1 MFSYILLKLYLWC
14 LILALIARNA
24 RTPLCQDRDNFD
36 KSMRLLVSVLVFF
49 AAATPLIANQSIN
62 PKYNRDHLSGEYRCR
77 AVRADIEAVNDQL
90 ALITRFRREE
100 LALRAKECGLQYT
113 RLNR

>member
-1 MFSYILLKLYLWC
+1 MKLL
-14 LILALIARNA
+14 
-24 RTPLCQDRDNFD
+24 F
-36 KSMRLLVSVLVFF
+36 SVLFFF
-49 AAATPLIANQSIN
+49 AAATPLIADQQIN

-77 AVRADIEAVNDQL
+77 AVRAEIEAVNDQL
-90 ALITRFRREE
+90 ALVTRFRREE